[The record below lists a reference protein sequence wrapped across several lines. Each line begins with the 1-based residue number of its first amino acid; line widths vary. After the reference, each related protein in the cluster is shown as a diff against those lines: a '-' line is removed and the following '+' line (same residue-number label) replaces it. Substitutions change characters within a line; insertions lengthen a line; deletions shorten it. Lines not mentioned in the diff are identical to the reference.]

1 MQIDRPIATA
11 LILFIILLLVFFLV
25 VPEYKTFG
33 KLQAELGEKK
43 AEFNAQFDYYNAI
56 ANTYQQLQSQSRKDD
71 IKKID
76 DALPQDPALGRV
88 IYFLQ
93 QTAKGNGMMVKDLF
107 LAKSSSNSA
116 KSNEGNSVTD
126 IIFSINASGDYA
138 SLEKFIISLEKSSR
152 IFEITNISFGSSTSS
167 SASSPTSVSAS
178 IPAGPSVPAA
188 PASLQTQFQTQQIYN
203 FNLQIKTHTY

>member
-1 MQIDRPIATA
+1 MQIDRPITTA

-43 AEFNAQFDYYNAI
+43 AEFNAQFGYYNAI
-56 ANTYQQLQSQSRKDD
+56 ADTYQQLQGRKDD

-107 LAKSSSNSA
+107 LSKSSSNSA
-116 KSNEGNSVTD
+116 KSNEGNSVKD
-126 IIFSINASGDYA
+126 IIFSINALGDYA

-152 IFEITNISFGSSTSS
+152 IFEITNISFSSSTSS

-178 IPAGPSVPAA
+178 IPASPSIPAA
-188 PASLQTQFQTQQIYN
+188 PASLQTQFQTQQIYS
-203 FNLQIKTHTY
+203 FNLQIKTRTY

>member
-33 KLQAELGEKK
+33 KLQEELGEKK

-56 ANTYQQLQSQSRKDD
+56 ANTYQQLQGRKDD

-93 QTAKGNGMMVKDLF
+93 QILNG
-107 LAKSSSNSA
+107 
-116 KSNEGNSVTD
+116 
-126 IIFSINASGDYA
+126 
-138 SLEKFIISLEKSSR
+138 
-152 IFEITNISFGSSTSS
+152 
-167 SASSPTSVSAS
+167 
-178 IPAGPSVPAA
+178 
-188 PASLQTQFQTQQIYN
+188 
-203 FNLQIKTHTY
+203 

>member
-1 MQIDRPIATA
+1 MQIDRPIAVA

-56 ANTYQQLQSQSRKDD
+56 ANTYQQLQGRKDD

-107 LAKSSSNSA
+107 LSKSSSNSA
-116 KSNEGNSVTD
+116 KSNEGNSVKD
-126 IIFSINASGDYA
+126 IIFSINALGDYA

-152 IFEITNISFGSSTSS
+152 IFEITNISFSSSTSS

-178 IPAGPSVPAA
+178 IPASPSIPAA
-188 PASLQTQFQTQQIYN
+188 PASLQTQFQTQQIYS
-203 FNLQIKTHTY
+203 FNLQIKTRTY

>member
-33 KLQAELGEKK
+33 KLQEELGEKK

-56 ANTYQQLQSQSRKDD
+56 ANTYQQLQGRKDD

-93 QTAKGNGMMVKDLF
+93 QTAKGSGMMVKNLF
-107 LAKSSSNSA
+107 LSKSSSNSA
-116 KSNEGNSVTD
+116 KSNEGNSVKD

-167 SASSPTSVSAS
+167 SASSQTSVSAS
-178 IPAGPSVPAA
+178 IPASPSVPAA
-188 PASLQTQFQTQQIYN
+188 PASLQTQFQTQQIYS
-203 FNLQIKTHTY
+203 FNLQIKTRTY